1 MERAR
6 EALAGGLQCLR
17 FFNSDMYYSAAELQL
32 LLRALDATT
41 AAQVSTASVHKSNS
55 FRESRLY
62 TTYPL
67 LPRVSVLVSVS
78 PVCLLARLLSAE
90 LPALRCHCQRR
101 AFFGECLRLRQREK
115 RLWGYVFESCHHY
128 HYAHCTADEVAHSA
142 RLFWFADVVV
152 AAGDDQGYAV
162 GYDTDREGGVGRVA
176 RSGVGGAGQ
185 RSATPCR
192 RCGAN
197 RPAASYVSPWPRL
210 VRCQRHC

>member
-1 MERAR
+1 MWGIGGATRLAR
-6 EALAGGLQCLR
+6 
-17 FFNSDMYYSAAELQL
+17 
-32 LLRALDATT
+32 
-41 AAQVSTASVHKSNS
+41 
-55 FRESRLY
+55 
-62 TTYPL
+62 
-67 LPRVSVLVSVS
+67 S
-78 PVCLLARLLSAE
+78 PVPRGE
-90 LPALRCHCQRR
+90 LTL
-101 AFFGECLRLRQREK
+101 
-115 RLWGYVFESCHHY
+115 V
-128 HYAHCTADEVAHSA
+128 TI
-142 RLFWFADVVV
+142 VVV